1 MTKIIALNTMANIFE
16 NAFNIS
22 DLEYSK
28 TPEIKPWVNFVSQI
42 NVNEQDYWLFI
53 NLTEDSTIAKAD
65 LMSNKKLLHEYRFI
79 FIEEIAEI
87 NNKSL
92 FGPIFYEEKND
103 AGALVYRTT
112 LELDDSITIEE
123 VVDFIQSTMTT
134 AAGQSKRLWT
144 IA

>member
-53 NLTEDSTIAKAD
+53 NLTGFVIA
-65 LMSNKKLLHEYRFI
+65 S
-79 FIEEIAEI
+79 
-87 NNKSL
+87 
-92 FGPIFYEEKND
+92 
-103 AGALVYRTT
+103 
-112 LELDDSITIEE
+112 
-123 VVDFIQSTMTT
+123 
-134 AAGQSKRLWT
+134 
-144 IA
+144 